1 MNKRLNISLN
11 IIEFFSILIISI
23 LLFEIANITLSGLKE
38 QLLIPVK
45 AMFYITVILELFAIT
60 SEMIL
65 FIIYNKNIKFIY
77 SIYTVIEVLITILL
91 NIKIPFSGLIIIILF
106 SLVKGVLRILFQYEI
121 YDSKLFKKYCK
132 LFNLKLKV
140 DKNKRKTKKISKV
153 INKSE
158 NKKQIKSY
166 A

>member
-1 MNKRLNISLN
+1 MNKKLNISLN

-45 AMFYITVILELFAIT
+45 TMFYITVILELFAIT

-77 SIYTVIEVLITILL
+77 LIYTVIEVLITILL

-121 YDSKLFKKYCK
+121 YDSKLFKKHCK

-140 DKNKRKTKKISKV
+140 DKKKRKTKKISKV

>member
-1 MNKRLNISLN
+1 MNKKLNISLN

-45 AMFYITVILELFAIT
+45 TMFYITVILELFAIT

-77 SIYTVIEVLITILL
+77 LIYTVIEVLITILL